1 MKNKIKNMQYK
12 CKLSTGHSLLWV
24 VIGVFGLILMLSC
37 DGNKVKETK
46 IYTSFKPGELWLDS
60 DSVHINAHG
69 GGILV
74 FKDTYYWFG
83 EHKTGGRGGNKALQ
97 GIRCYSST
105 DLYNWKNEGIALST
119 VDEEGHDI
127 EKGAVMERPKVIYNK
142 ANKQFVMWFHLELK
156 GKGYA
161 AAKTAVAVSPSIT
174 GPYTYVK
181 SYRVNPGIWPMEFDD
196 DMKKT
201 SYNPDLKWWT
211 DEWRKQVDK
220 GMLVKR
226 DMEEGQMSRDMTLFV
241 DDDGTAY
248 HIHAGEENLTLH
260 IAELTAD
267 YTDFTGKW
275 TRVFPLGHNEAPA
288 IVKRNGKYIMIT
300 SGCTGWDPNA
310 ARSAISESIWGP
322 WKALGN
328 PCMGEGANL
337 TFYSQS
343 TFILPVAGK
352 EDAYIFMADRWK
364 PGNAIDG
371 RYIWLPMDFDGDKP
385 VIKWHDEWDLTYFN

>member
-142 ANKQFVMWFHLELK
+142 ANKQLK
-156 GKGYA
+156 MFRIN
-161 AAKTAVAVSPSIT
+161 S
-174 GPYTYVK
+174 K
-181 SYRVNPGIWPMEFDD
+181 S
-196 DMKKT
+196 
-201 SYNPDLKWWT
+201 
-211 DEWRKQVDK
+211 
-220 GMLVKR
+220 
-226 DMEEGQMSRDMTLFV
+226 
-241 DDDGTAY
+241 
-248 HIHAGEENLTLH
+248 LH
-260 IAELTAD
+260 
-267 YTDFTGKW
+267 
-275 TRVFPLGHNEAPA
+275 
-288 IVKRNGKYIMIT
+288 
-300 SGCTGWDPNA
+300 
-310 ARSAISESIWGP
+310 
-322 WKALGN
+322 
-328 PCMGEGANL
+328 
-337 TFYSQS
+337 
-343 TFILPVAGK
+343 
-352 EDAYIFMADRWK
+352 
-364 PGNAIDG
+364 
-371 RYIWLPMDFDGDKP
+371 
-385 VIKWHDEWDLTYFN
+385 